1 MCARFSRKLQLR
13 ARRIL
18 DVGIAPED
26 STCMKMMYLRH
37 GASLNPRLLFGG
49 TRFPQGKVRN
59 QFHLSSL
66 RPSQEDAAGL

>member
-1 MCARFSRKLQLR
+1 MREVLQKTSAPR
-13 ARRIL
+13 QRIL

-26 STCMKMMYLRH
+26 STCMKMMYLLH